1 MDKNRILSRKN
12 VRNLIICS
20 LFVGVNCAANKSKFD
35 LKQNLLEQKTPSFI
49 LSLFPWMLEIWIW
62 FWGSMPQTPLENV
75 DHWPLVDTVGYSI
88 QTCCLLQ
95 FSLKPL
101 LLMRMSIR
109 RVSTVQYNDAWV
121 DVPPD
126 KDANTAPISIEL
138 TTISCLMQSSWNSLL
153 NWRIAPDTMPAGNA

>member
-1 MDKNRILSRKN
+1 M
-12 VRNLIICS
+12 
-20 LFVGVNCAANKSKFD
+20 GVNCVANKSKVD
-35 LKQNLLEQKTPSFI
+35 LTPNLLEQKTCSFI

-62 FWGSMPQTPLENV
+62 YWGSMPPDTP
-75 DHWPLVDTVGYSI
+75 WKCGPLALCWYSHGYSI
-88 QTCCLLQ
+88 QTCWLLQ

-109 RVSTVQYNDAWV
+109 RASTVQYNDAWV

-153 NWRIAPDTMPAGNA
+153 NWRIAPDTMPAGNP